1 MLDIKR
7 CAIYTNLGILEVD
20 DGCAAFEAGTLLQKV
35 DDNGTT
41 KLTIS
46 DGTNPAG
53 MAKWDHCTGFLGVAV
68 EEAHTFAAAGGAD
81 VTVNLDNAHVITS
94 SYKVEDSAGNNYTE
108 GAAADYTMNTTNG
121 IVTRIDATT
130 TIPDGGTIYVTYKW
144 QKTDAQIDAGD
155 YPFGLIGGRNLRNSL
170 DDVPG
175 SNRMTLIQAYA
186 LIYTTVFDSSLD
198 YTLGEKI
205 YSDANGMI
213 TNVAGGN
220 PEIGSVHELP
230 STDDAFLG
238 VELKM
243 FTPGT

>member
-7 CAIYTNLGILEVD
+7 CAIYTNLGILELD
-20 DGCAAFEAGTLLQKV
+20 DACGNFEGGTLLQKI

-53 MAKWDHCTGFLGVAV
+53 MAKWDHALGFYGLSVS
-68 EEAHTFAAAGGAD
+68 EAHTFPTGAPVD
-81 VTVNLDNAHVITS
+81 VNLDNGQVIAST
-94 SYKVEDSAGNNYTE
+94 YKVEDSAGANYTE
-108 GAAADYTMNTTNG
+108 GGGADYTMNTTNG
-121 IVTRIDATT
+121 IVTRVGGSA
-130 TIPDGGTIYVTYKW
+130 IPDGGTVYVTYKW

-155 YPFGLIGGRNLRNSL
+155 YPFGLIGGRNLRNQL

-175 SNRMTLIQAYA
+175 SNRMTLIQGYA

-198 YTLGEKI
+198 YTVGEKI
-205 YSDANGMI
+205 YSDAAGQI

>member
-1 MLDIKR
+1 M
-7 CAIYTNLGILEVD
+7 NEPNGILTRV
-20 DGCAAFEAGTLLQKV
+20 
-35 DDNGTT
+35 
-41 KLTIS
+41 
-46 DGTNPAG
+46 
-53 MAKWDHCTGFLGVAV
+53 
-68 EEAHTFAAAGGAD
+68 GG
-81 VTVNLDNAHVITS
+81 S
-94 SYKVEDSAGNNYTE
+94 
-108 GAAADYTMNTTNG
+108 
-121 IVTRIDATT
+121 
-130 TIPDGGTIYVTYKW
+130 TIPDGGTVYVTYKW

-175 SNRMTLIQAYA
+175 SGRMTLIQAYA

-198 YTLGEKI
+198 YVVGEKI

-243 FTPGT
+243 FTPGV